1 MNKGN
6 DGQVYSLLEACI
18 INYDYCGIDT
28 HTNATVWKYHHKWLV
43 IKYRSKDYVQVSPQ
57 LIVDELMHG
66 LELAYKFHRI
76 CTV

>member
-28 HTNATVWKYHHKWLV
+28 HTQMPLFGNIITSDW
-43 IKYRSKDYVQVSPQ
+43 
-57 LIVDELMHG
+57 
-66 LELAYKFHRI
+66 
-76 CTV
+76 